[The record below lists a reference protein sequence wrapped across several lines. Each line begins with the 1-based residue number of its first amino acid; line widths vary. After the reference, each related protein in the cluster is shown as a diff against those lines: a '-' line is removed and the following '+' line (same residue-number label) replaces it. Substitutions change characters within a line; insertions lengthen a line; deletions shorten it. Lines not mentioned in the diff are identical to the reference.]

1 MQLKGDFLSM
11 ANKSLKRN
19 FHIEG
24 SNIYEKLKFVI
35 VFRFTAISLAILTC
49 LLILINHGSDLF
61 FYTEYE
67 IFIFLV
73 IIVVFLTVIYSFIN
87 YYIRKKNKERYFA
100 LFGFIQIIFDFIL
113 ISVFVIL
120 NGGLESNLIFLYYLL
135 VLMAGFIFLGAGI
148 IFFTVASSLIIGFI
162 ADLQFYFNVPGHY
175 YYLYAPDKLLFA
187 LSLNIL
193 GLSTF
198 GWILYKFS
206 NNIKYLSNKVI
217 EIDEVMKNAAIFNK
231 ELINSFTQGVIVLNV
246 QNNIVFINKS
256 GMDLIGHDVFNDS
269 MSGKAGSFYHFNL
282 KIYDIFKDFPL
293 NIFDEEKVGAS
304 RFEVKYDGK
313 IIGFAYSEFKDDK
326 NPGRRILLF
335 RDISYVKELELES
348 KINEGL
354 IATGKLAG
362 WLAHEIRNPLS
373 AINTSI
379 DILNSDNISCN
390 LIDAGGNNADF
401 GKLTGII
408 KTEAIRLE
416 SLVKDFLGFVNSKT
430 AAFNINAI
438 DNSVNFEHFNLY
450 DFSEY
455 IISQFKSSEDYD
467 ITNRIDNKI
476 DIYFEKHRLHQ
487 IFVNII
493 ANAAASVKSR
503 YKNKLSNNVK
513 GKIRISAIKISEKFS
528 AEQVG
533 HNAAENGDGKH
544 KTAGGFLIMKFY
556 DNGEGISEDVIK
568 NIFKPLFTTKK
579 NGTGL
584 GLSIVKSIVDNF
596 NGNISI
602 KSKKNRGTL
611 INITLPLYEHKK
623 R

>member
-1 MQLKGDFLSM
+1 MQLKDDFLSM

-19 FHIEG
+19 FYIEG

-35 VFRFTAISLAILTC
+35 VFRFTAISLAILTY

-73 IIVVFLTVIYSFIN
+73 IIVVLLTVIYSFIN
-87 YYIRKKNKERYFA
+87 YYIKKKNKERYFA
-100 LFGFIQIIFDFIL
+100 LFGLIQIIFDFIL

-148 IFFTVASSLIIGFI
+148 IFFTVASSLVIGFI

-175 YYLYAPDKLLFA
+175 YYLYEPDKLLFA
-187 LSLNIL
+187 LSLNIF
-193 GLSTF
+193 GLLIF

-256 GMDLIGHDVFNDS
+256 GMDLIGPDVFDDS
-269 MSGKAGSFYHFNL
+269 IVGKAGSFYHFNL
-282 KIYDIFKDFPL
+282 KIDDIFKDFPL
-293 NIFDEEKVGAS
+293 NIFDEEKAGS
-304 RFEVKYDGK
+304 IRFEVKHNGK
-313 IIGFAYSEFKDDK
+313 IIGFAYSEFKDNK
-326 NPGRRILLF
+326 SPGRRILLF
-335 RDISYVKELELES
+335 KDISYVKELELDS

-379 DILNSDNISCN
+379 DILNSDNIRCST
-390 LIDAGGNNADF
+390 IDAGDNNTDF
-401 GKLTGII
+401 SKLTGII
-408 KTEAIRLE
+408 KTETIRLE

-430 AAFNINAI
+430 AAFNTNEIG
-438 DNSVNFEHFNLY
+438 NSVNFEHFNLH

-455 IISQFKSSEDYD
+455 IISQFKSSKDYN
-467 ITNRIDNKI
+467 IINRIDNKI
-476 DIYFEKHRLHQ
+476 DMYFEKYRLHQ

-493 ANAAASVKSR
+493 ENAAASVKLR
-503 YKNKLSNNVK
+503 YKNNLSNNTK
-513 GKIRISAIKISEKFS
+513 GKIRISAMKISGKFLAGQDEYS
-528 AEQVG
+528 ESEY
-533 HNAAENGDGKH
+533 ENSKQKAVSD
-544 KTAGGFLIMKFY
+544 FLIMKFY
-556 DNGEGISEDVIK
+556 DNGEGIGEDVIK

-584 GLSIVKSIVDNF
+584 GLSIVKSIIDNF

-602 KSKKNRGTL
+602 KSKKNKGTL

>member
-1 MQLKGDFLSM
+1 M

-35 VFRFTAISLAILTC
+35 VFRFTAISLAVLIY

-73 IIVVFLTVIYSFIN
+73 IIVFLTVLYSFIN
-87 YYIRKKNKERYFA
+87 YYIKKRNKEKYFA
-100 LFGFIQIIFDFIL
+100 LFGLMQIIFDFIL

-135 VLMAGFIFLGAGI
+135 VLIAGFIFLGAGI

-175 YYLYAPDKLLFA
+175 YYLYEPDKLLFA

-193 GLSTF
+193 GLLIF

-231 ELINSFTQGVIVLNV
+231 ELINSFTQGVIVLNDK
-246 QNNIVFINKS
+246 NNIVFINKS
-256 GMDLIGHDVFNDS
+256 GMDLIGSDVFNDS
-269 MSGKAGSFYHFNL
+269 IVGKAGSFYHFNL
-282 KIYDIFKDFPL
+282 KIDGIFKDFPL
-293 NIFDEEKVGAS
+293 NIFDEEKVGAI
-304 RFEVKYDGK
+304 RFEVKHNGK
-313 IIGFAYSEFKDDK
+313 IIGFAYSEFKDNK

-335 RDISYVKELELES
+335 KDISYIKELELDS

-390 LIDAGGNNADF
+390 IIDAGDNNADF
-401 GKLTGII
+401 SKLTGII
-408 KTEAIRLE
+408 KTETIRLE

-430 AAFNINAI
+430 AAFNTNAI
-438 DNSVNFEHFNLY
+438 GSSVNFEHFNLH

-467 ITNRIDNKI
+467 ITNRIDNRI
-476 DIYFEKHRLHQ
+476 DMYFEKYRLHQ

-493 ANAAASVKSR
+493 ENAAASVKSR
-503 YKNKLSNNVK
+503 HKNNLSNNTK
-513 GKIRISAIKISEKFS
+513 GKIRISAMKISGKFS
-528 AEQVG
+528 AGQDEHSESERENSKQK
-533 HNAAENGDGKH
+533 AAGD
-544 KTAGGFLIMKFY
+544 FLIMKFY
-556 DNGEGISEDVIK
+556 DNGEGIDEDVIK

-579 NGTGL
+579 TARAL
-584 GLSIVKSIVDNF
+584 DF
-596 NGNISI
+596 Q
-602 KSKKNRGTL
+602 
-611 INITLPLYEHKK
+611 
-623 R
+623 